1 MKTYSIQLRA
11 FLAENKIEFY
21 QLQQNEFINVF
32 LTPKL
37 GEVYKEI
44 QINTNKFETVRIM
57 HN

>member
-44 QINTNKFETVRIM
+44 QTNLKLYV
-57 HN
+57 